1 MGEHT
6 TDRDSKAECSGITA
20 ENSKARFVGNSG
32 VVYSLAMEADIRV
45 DACPVR
51 DRTSSH
57 GMGTA
62 NAEVKQQNQTEDQ
75 KEGRTKKKGV
85 SGESALAA

>member
-6 TDRDSKAECSGITA
+6 TGRDSKPECFSGIVA
-20 ENSKARFVGNSG
+20 EKSTARFVGNSG
-32 VVYSLAMEADIRV
+32 VVYSLAMEANIRV
-45 DACPVR
+45 DTWPVR

-62 NAEVKQQNQTEDQ
+62 NAAIEQTNQTDDQ
-75 KEGRTKKKGV
+75 KGRTNMKGV